1 MRPSR
6 KTSAAVS
13 PLEGGTEPF
22 PAVTEEET
30 RDLRLGDASN
40 QAHTYGAQDKGAIAG
55 NETRQSVSMTDKTED
70 SAAREPLTGAGQVC
84 TQFVLT

>member
-1 MRPSR
+1 M
-6 KTSAAVS
+6 S
-13 PLEGGTEPF
+13 PLEGGNEPF

-40 QAHTYGAQDKGAIAG
+40 QAHKYDTQGKEAVAG
-55 NETRQSVSMTDKTED
+55 TEPRQSVSMTDKTDD

-84 TQFVLT
+84 TQPLPT